1 MRYTLRLPILLAL
14 AGLLFCC
21 SIKVSEEAAQVVMDQ
36 IYKERKRGNIAGE
49 LRYYAREDFK
59 IVPFEEV
66 EGTLY
71 AVIGRAGKLKSIK
84 PLKHRTQQRN
94 QLGKGL
100 VKYLI
105 MSYEVTYTN
114 MTLLESYYFYGDSEK
129 PKLVYMTLQL

>member
-1 MRYTLRLPILLAL
+1 
-14 AGLLFCC
+14 
-21 SIKVSEEAAQVVMDQ
+21 MDQ

-49 LRYYAREDFK
+49 LRYYARKDFK
-59 IVPFEEV
+59 IVPFDEV
-66 EGTLY
+66 ETTLY
-71 AVIGRAGKLKSIK
+71 SVVGRAGQLKSIE
-84 PLKHRTQQRN
+84 PLKPRVQQRN

-105 MSYEVTYTN
+105 MAYEVTYEN